1 MTLLVEKQKVIIY
14 GAVVIAAMSLC
25 PPWKETRDFTSG
37 SQRIKTRKNLHYELI
52 FTPPPKYSQ
61 EGPFIMISIDWERLI
76 AQYIAAMA
84 LTTAAWTIALPNK
97 NSVKAIDGMP
107 DK

>member
-1 MTLLVEKQKVIIY
+1 
-14 GAVVIAAMSLC
+14 
-25 PPWKETRDFTSG
+25 
-37 SQRIKTRKNLHYELI
+37 
-52 FTPPPKYSQ
+52 
-61 EGPFIMISIDWERLI
+61 MISIDWERLI